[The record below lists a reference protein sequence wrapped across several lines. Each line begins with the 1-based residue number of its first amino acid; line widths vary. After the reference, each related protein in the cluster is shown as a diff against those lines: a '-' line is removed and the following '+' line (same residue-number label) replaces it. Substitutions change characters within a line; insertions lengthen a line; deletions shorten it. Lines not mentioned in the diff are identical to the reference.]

1 MEVSKHVA
9 IHANTIKQEVGD
21 NLSVYVLNLDLVTEK
36 IKIKRKNF
44 SYKLLHQEHLLAMF
58 DRS

>member
-1 MEVSKHVA
+1 MEVSKHYA

-21 NLSVYVLNLDLVTEK
+21 NLSVYVLNLDLVTEN

-44 SYKLLHQEHLLAMF
+44 SYKLLHQEHFLAMF